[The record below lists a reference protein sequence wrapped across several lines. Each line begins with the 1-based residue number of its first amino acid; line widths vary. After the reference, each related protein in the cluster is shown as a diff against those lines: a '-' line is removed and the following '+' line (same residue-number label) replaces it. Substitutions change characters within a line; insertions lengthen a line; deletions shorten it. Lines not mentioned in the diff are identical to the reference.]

1 MGYYTDINFKTK
13 KALKEALQD
22 GKEITV
28 YQPGGMFESNMV
40 PRDGTVY
47 LEGPHYPE
55 PHKWYAQGVMK
66 DGLLIS
72 IK

>member
-1 MGYYTDINFKTK
+1 MAYVEPNYKTK
-13 KALKEALQD
+13 KALKDALAA
-22 GKEITV
+22 GTNVSV
-28 YQPGGMFESNMV
+28 YQPNNDITRAKL
-40 PRDGTVY
+40 PTNGTVF

-66 DGLLIS
+66 EGVLVS